1 MTQHDLF
8 NMKFLLSR
16 TPSQLKSWY
25 ESASYD
31 DLVYANELMDRYAVF
46 LQEEILAAQIEQEIN
61 AMSVFTAA
69 QAVIDRVKA

>member
-1 MTQHDLF
+1 MTQHDLS

-16 TPSQLKSWY
+16 SPSQLKTWY
-25 ESASYD
+25 ESASYS

-46 LQEEILAAQIEQEIN
+46 LQEEILAAQIEQEIDV
-61 AMSVFTAA
+61 MPVFTAA